1 MKDANTGSKPGSSP
15 DGTQDNM
22 TQAESEHGDSKR
34 AAQYGMKVEK
44 GITVTMRDG
53 VRISLCVYRPD
64 APGKFPTLFAASP
77 YQYEMDEVPAYP
89 LFLWRETGPV
99 EWYVGQGY
107 AYVHADVRGSGQSE
121 GEFCFMGKPEQED
134 YLELIAWILK
144 QGWCNGRI
152 GGIGQSYYA
161 MAQWLM
167 ATYNPP
173 GLACI
178 IPYDGLVD
186 QYRCSNY
193 HGGIFCSYRSV
204 WYTSL
209 RADNMH
215 RPAGGK
221 GRPPMKF
228 DLVGAITEHTLDDDF
243 WRERS
248 PYWRIDKIRCPV
260 LSVGHWGKMG
270 LHLRGNIIGYE
281 LLKSPKKLVVT
292 GARNTFEAHHMFDQV
307 DFHEKECLP
316 FYDLHLKGA
325 NNAFM
330 DASPVKIFVRG
341 ANEWRAEEEWPPAR
355 ATMTPFYLRKGPSG
369 SVTSLNDGSLST
381 DKPSGGEGTTS
392 YTYPDWEWVNG
403 VVITGPDGRPDFT
416 RRVLTFTTAP
426 LERDLEVTG
435 PIVLKLFAS
444 STAIDTQFIVKLSD
458 QNPDAARKPGEQPTH
473 TPVSK
478 GWLKASHREKDEER
492 STEYRPFYTHTNPQP
507 IVPGEIYPF
516 DIEVLPVS
524 YVFKKGHRIRLEIV
538 NGDSPVTDGVFNH
551 PYHPTQM
558 GTDTIHH
565 DAVHASCIV
574 LPVIA

>member
-1 MKDANTGSKPGSSP
+1 
-15 DGTQDNM
+15 M
-22 TQAESEHGDSKR
+22 TQATHSQIAR
-34 AAQYGMKVEK
+34 ARAPQYAMKVEK
-44 GITVTMRDG
+44 GLTVTMRDG

-64 APGKFPTLFAASP
+64 AAGRFPALFAASP

-107 AYVHADVRGSGQSE
+107 AYVHADVRGSGHSE
-121 GEFCFMGKPEQED
+121 GEFSFMGKTEQED
-134 YLELIAWILK
+134 YVELIAWIVK
-144 QGWCNGRI
+144 QGWCNSRV

-209 RADNMH
+209 RADNQH
-215 RPAGGK
+215 RPAGK
-221 GRPPMKF
+221 LGRPPMKF
-228 DLVGAITEHTLDDDF
+228 DLVGAITEHTLDDEF

-248 PYWRIDKIRCPV
+248 PYWRLDKIRCPV
-260 LSVGHWGKMG
+260 LSIGHWGKMG
-270 LHLRGNIIGYE
+270 LHLRGNILGYE
-281 LLKSPKKLVVT
+281 ELKCPKKLVVT

-307 DFHEKECLP
+307 DFHETECLP

-330 DASPVKIFVRG
+330 DASPVRLFVRG
-341 ANEWRAEEEWPPAR
+341 VNEWRSEEEWPPRR
-355 ATMTPFYLRKGPSG
+355 AVMTPFYLRKGPSG
-369 SVTSLNDGSLST
+369 SVTSLNDGGLSAAAPPA
-381 DKPSGGEGTTS
+381 DEGGTS

-403 VVITGPDGRPDFT
+403 VVVTGADGRPDFT
-416 RRVLTFTTAP
+416 KRVLTFTSAP
-426 LERDLEVTG
+426 LEAELEVTG
-435 PIVLKLFAS
+435 PIVLKLYAS
-444 STAIDTQFIVKLSD
+444 STSIDTRFIVKLSD
-458 QNPDAARKPGEQPTH
+458 QHPQDAAARKSGAQPAH

-478 GWLKASHREKDEER
+478 GWLNASHREKDEAR
-492 STEYRPFYTHTNPQP
+492 STAMRPFYTHTNPQP
-507 IVPGEIYPF
+507 IVPGEIYQF

-524 YVFKKGHRIRLEIV
+524 YVFKKGHRIRVEIV
-538 NGDSPVTDGVFNH
+538 NGDSAVTDNVFTH
-551 PYHPTQM
+551 PYHPTLM

-565 DAVHASCIV
+565 DAAHASCIV
-574 LPVIA
+574 LPVIPA